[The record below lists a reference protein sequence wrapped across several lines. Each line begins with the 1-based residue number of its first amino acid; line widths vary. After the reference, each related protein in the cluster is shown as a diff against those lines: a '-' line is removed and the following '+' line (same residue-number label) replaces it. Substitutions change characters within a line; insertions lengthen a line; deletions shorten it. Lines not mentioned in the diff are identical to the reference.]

1 MKSEQTVPEY
11 AKTYDTVNLG
21 QYHLFDS
28 AQNYGVYVILDCG
41 RELHWF
47 SIGIKVV
54 AIKDKPH
61 RMKVATLFISLP

>member
-11 AKTYDTVNLG
+11 AKTYDAVDFG

-47 SIGIKVV
+47 SIEI
-54 AIKDKPH
+54 
-61 RMKVATLFISLP
+61 